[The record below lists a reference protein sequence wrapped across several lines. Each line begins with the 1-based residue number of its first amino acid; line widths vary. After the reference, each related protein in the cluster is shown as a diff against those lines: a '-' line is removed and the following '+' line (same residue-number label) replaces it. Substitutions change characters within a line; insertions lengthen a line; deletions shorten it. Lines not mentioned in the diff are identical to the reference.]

1 MIVFRIL
8 VVPLLFIFTSH
19 LLVNVH
25 GQIKGVCPI
34 NIICLVIGRRE
45 YSLTVY
51 FERLSD
57 VALEALPAPIRGTDL
72 ALAHILF
79 DISVSDVSRE
89 KALIRIKL

>member
-1 MIVFRIL
+1 M
-8 VVPLLFIFTSH
+8 
-19 LLVNVH
+19 
-25 GQIKGVCPI
+25 
-34 NIICLVIGRRE
+34 
-45 YSLTVY
+45 Y